1 MSLPFRKWK
10 PLCNTRVGFIC
21 EARLMHARI
30 RYSSAA
36 IFLLTSLLLLAG
48 CNRHPSQ
55 TTQALNGANQPASTS
70 QQPAPA
76 GDQAN
81 NTGANSNANSAPT
94 ISNSETATTTPAQ
107 ANDDSN
113 AAPAATTNKPS
124 AGQPQ
129 PLIVPAGTSVVVRL
143 QQSLSSAS
151 AVPGE
156 RFEAV
161 LDQPLVADNQVIA
174 PVGAPVTGHV
184 TVARRSG
191 RFHHPGEIGLTLDSV
206 TLGQQRV
213 PLITS
218 NVVARGAS
226 HKKRNW
232 GLIGGGTGGGALI
245 GALAGGGKGALI
257 GGGIGAAAGTTTA
270 LLTGK
275 KDVTFGAERR
285 LTFRLHRDVS
295 L

>member
-1 MSLPFRKWK
+1 
-10 PLCNTRVGFIC
+10 
-21 EARLMHARI
+21 MHARI
-30 RYSSAA
+30 RYSFAA

-48 CNRHPSQ
+48 CNHHPSQ
-55 TTQALNGANQPASTS
+55 TTQAPNGANQPASTN
-70 QQPAPA
+70 QQQAPTA
-76 GDQAN
+76 DQAN
-81 NTGANSNANSAPT
+81 NAAINPSASSAPTLSNSNAA
-94 ISNSETATTTPAQ
+94 TAASGQ
-107 ANDDSN
+107 SGNVSN
-113 AAPAATTNKPS
+113 AAPPPTANKPD

-129 PLIVPAGTSVVVRL
+129 SLIVPAGTSVVVRL

-151 AVPGE
+151 AIPGE

-161 LDQPLVADNQVIA
+161 LDQPLVADNQIIA
-174 PVGAPVTGHV
+174 PVGTPVTGHV

-191 RFHHPGEIGLTLDSV
+191 RFHHPGEIALTLDSV
-206 TLGQQRV
+206 TLGQQRI

-218 NVVARGAS
+218 NVVAHGAS

-232 GLIGGGTGGGALI
+232 GWIGGGTGGGALI

-285 LTFRLHRDVS
+285 LTFRLHRD
-295 L
+295 LALQT

>member
-1 MSLPFRKWK
+1 
-10 PLCNTRVGFIC
+10 
-21 EARLMHARI
+21 MHARI

-36 IFLLTSLLLLAG
+36 VILLSSLLLLAG
-48 CNRHPSQ
+48 CNRHPAQSA
-55 TTQALNGANQPASTS
+55 QAVNGTNQPASTN
-70 QQPAPA
+70 QQQAPST
-76 GDQAN
+76 DQASN
-81 NTGANSNANSAPT
+81 ASANPNANSAPT
-94 ISNSETATTTPAQ
+94 LSN
-107 ANDDSN
+107 SN
-113 AAPAATTNKPS
+113 AAPAAPGQGGNVSNAAPPPAVNKPD

-191 RFHHPGEIGLTLDSV
+191 RLHHPGEIGLTLDSV
-206 TLGQQRV
+206 TLGQQRI

-232 GLIGGGTGGGALI
+232 GWIGGGTGGGALI

-270 LLTGK
+270 LITGK